1 MANGSEYMW
10 YECGKAFY
18 LRESELELEYHVFAH
33 CSILCYAFQGMLLK
47 LSEGMCTGMVVCL
60 RLALAHVTYDTP
72 SIRFHFFFL
81 FLFSL
86 LDHTLFCYKNQNICL
101 AMIWSNRTRKL
112 VSNENFITLPWLLA
126 LLYFLDCIKPLGT
139 IIGSWIIKKTSNYYF
154 VTSW

>member
-1 MANGSEYMW
+1 MTNGSEYMW

-33 CSILCYAFQGMLLK
+33 CSILCYAFQGMLIK

-86 LDHTLFCYKNQNICL
+86 LDHTLFLLQKSKHLFGYDLKQSDKKAGFQWKLYKV
-101 AMIWSNRTRKL
+101 AMIVGPL
-112 VSNENFITLPWLLA
+112 IFFG
-126 LLYFLDCIKPLGT
+126 LY
-139 IIGSWIIKKTSNYYF
+139 
-154 VTSW
+154 